1 MSFPCLLV
9 SAVAVSVLSV
19 LLPVLERAEQEEG
32 KIGPCRVVVG
42 LNLRK
47 PYWIILPRLLV
58 KDIEVP
64 KKGKFLVESC
74 TRICPSSKKKKKNA
88 A

>member
-32 KIGPCRVVVG
+32 KIGLYRVVVG